1 MGLEQRAG
9 ESDLAAVPRTFD
21 RLGGTPRCA
30 GKHPENREQKCESA
44 GSRRPTVGPRRE
56 PPVPKR

>member
-1 MGLEQRAG
+1 
-9 ESDLAAVPRTFD
+9 VPRTFD